1 MLTGKKDSFFGLS
14 TAGIDEKDIMK
25 SQRFGKALVQAL
37 EQNKEIEKKSLLQ
50 GLKAVEVDIKLIK
63 SEKIG
68 NKSFLI
74 WGKLIRKIGSFGDK
88 KRRFLILMI
97 LTVVPINMIVQ
108 TILRKLNKNSVL
120 KEKEFYELPSGSKDF
135 RMKEFL

>member
-1 MLTGKKDSFFGLS
+1 M
-14 TAGIDEKDIMK
+14 IY
-25 SQRFGKALVQAL
+25 LV
-37 EQNKEIEKKSLLQ
+37 
-50 GLKAVEVDIKLIK
+50 
-63 SEKIG
+63 
-68 NKSFLI
+68 
-74 WGKLIRKIGSFGDK
+74 
-88 KRRFLILMI
+88 FLILMI